1 MATKAISN
9 IKCALVNIQS
19 VGNKTCGTTDYI
31 IVNKLDILVLTE
43 TWFNNS
49 GSAKIREMTHDTHNF
64 LNIPRE
70 NRRGGGVGILISNS
84 FSKIKM
90 EKVFSLWV
98 KQSPNIGI
106 FKRNLKTHIFSD
118 CYQSGEVG
126 HYYRT

>member
-43 TWFNNS
+43 TLFNN
-49 GSAKIREMTHDTHNF
+49 GDSAKIREMTHDAHNS
-64 LNIPRE
+64 LNIPRGD
-70 NRRGGGVGILISNS
+70 RGRGGVEILISNS
-84 FSKIKM
+84 FSKIKV
-90 EKVFSLWV
+90 EKVFPLWV
-98 KQSPNIGI
+98 KLSPNIDI
-106 FKRNLKTHIFSD
+106 FKRNLKTHIFLD

-126 HYYRT
+126 HYYRM